1 MLIAGHALR
10 VVALHTLGL
19 ALRVWSA
26 ALRMS
31 STASARPAQHVVQA
45 LVLPL
50 ITPAVLTAQTAGIP
64 VLACAFIVRPRLPST
79 RTGARAW
86 ILPCVQLERNA
97 QYRMDVMIKATV
109 VHVQWVP

>member
-19 ALRVWSA
+19 ALSVWSA

-31 STASARPAQHVVQA
+31 STASERHAQHVVQA

-50 ITPAVLTAQTAGIP
+50 ITHVALTARTAGIR
-64 VLACAFIVRPRLPST
+64 LSAFVSSVCL
-79 RTGARAW
+79 
-86 ILPCVQLERNA
+86 
-97 QYRMDVMIKATV
+97 
-109 VHVQWVP
+109 HVP